1 MGLWRRTFRR
11 MLRNRAAVV
20 GCVIVFA
27 VVFIAITA
35 PWLTPY
41 DPDELVGGTFLPPSS
56 EFLLGTDN
64 LGRDML
70 SRLMYGSRASI
81 GASALATAVIVTIGI
96 TVGAWA
102 GYSGGWVDSI
112 LMRIVD
118 ILLAFPS
125 LILALAVVGVLG
137 PGLRNMLIAVASVA
151 WASYARLVRGMVL
164 EIRERPFVQAAIALG
179 GNRRFIVM
187 KHIIPNI
194 ISPVIVLATLEMG
207 ILILTIAA
215 LNFLGLGVQPPTSEW
230 GAMLNQGKNFFQRAP
245 QVMIYPGLMISITVL
260 GFNLLGDGLRDV
272 LDPRHIE

>member
-1 MGLWRRTFRR
+1 